1 MYQIV
6 YFYKRGESML
16 SQLKIGEQIKAAREQ
31 KGMTQEQL
39 AEAIG
44 MTQRMVSSYERG
56 KVAVSRKAA
65 EKISRVLGLS
75 VAFLLRTSNNPY
87 EKIELDAIFKKT
99 IPVFDSVSAGGGSVI
114 AQEPIGTI
122 QATEGDFAI
131 KIKGDSMPPLSADSY
146 VIVKK
151 VYDVRDVTD
160 GTIVVVRINGDEAV
174 LKYWFIEDDYGV
186 VLRSENI
193 DYKPRFIPY
202 ERFYNG
208 ECELIGIAVGQ
219 YRNLKGTNYKK

>member
-1 MYQIV
+1 MRENIFGSILKELRKANKVNQTELADRLGVSRSAISTWET
-6 YFYKRGESML
+6 GANEPDTQTL
-16 SQLKIGEQIKAAREQ
+16 LKIANFFDVSVSYLLGETTLK
-31 KGMTQEQL
+31 
-39 AEAIG
+39 
-44 MTQRMVSSYERG
+44 
-56 KVAVSRKAA
+56 
-65 EKISRVLGLS
+65 
-75 VAFLLRTSNNPY
+75 
-87 EKIELDAIFKKT
+87 KIEEIPLEAIFKKT

-122 QATEGDFAI
+122 QATEGDFAV
-131 KIKGDSMPPLSADSY
+131 KIKGDSMPPLSAESY

-202 ERFYNG
+202 ERFYNE

-219 YRNLKGTNYKK
+219 YRDLRGVNYKK

>member
-1 MYQIV
+1 
-6 YFYKRGESML
+6 ML
-16 SQLKIGEQIKAAREQ
+16 NQLRIGEQIKAAREQ

-39 AEAIG
+39 AEAIS

-56 KVAVSRKAA
+56 KVSVSRKAA
-65 EKISRVLGLS
+65 EKLSKVLGLS
-75 VAFLLRTSNNPY
+75 VGFLMRMSDNPY
-87 EKIELDAIFKKT
+87 DKIELKALFKKI
-99 IPVFDSVSAGGGSVI
+99 IPVYDAVAAGGGSVI
-114 AQEPIGTI
+114 SQEPIGTI
-122 QATEGDFAI
+122 QAYDGDFAV
-131 KIKGDSMPPLSADSY
+131 KVRGDSMPPLSSESY

-151 VYDVRDVTD
+151 VYDVRDVSD
-160 GTIVVVRINGDEAV
+160 GSIVVVRINGDEAV

-208 ECELIGIAVGQ
+208 ECELIGIAVGE
-219 YRNLKGTNYKK
+219 YRDLKGVNYKK